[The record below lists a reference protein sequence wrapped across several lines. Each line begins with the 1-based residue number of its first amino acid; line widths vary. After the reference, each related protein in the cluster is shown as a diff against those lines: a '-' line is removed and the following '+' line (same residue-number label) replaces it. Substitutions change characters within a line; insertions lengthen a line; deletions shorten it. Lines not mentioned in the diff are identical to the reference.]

1 MLWDL
6 SHIWITRGPLPR
18 HITIEMIE
26 FSWKLLWNYS
36 KAKRTIQKKDRKL
49 LQSILNV
56 ARPFSSVQSL
66 HRPINRLKQLSSFD
80 GFPIVFGHF
89 FSYTK
94 FQLDK
99 KMLMWLNIAWILGPL
114 WIQFGWLKWLCGHE
128 SSTHNL
134 EHASHWT
141 VVLKMCALPCERS
154 SKWIF
159 YSTISRYKVK
169 FSTSTEWKSVC
180 F

>member
-1 MLWDL
+1 MIEIHFRIYTQKMLWDL

-56 ARPFSSVQSL
+56 ARPFSSDQSL

-89 FSYTK
+89 FFLHKIPTRQKNADVIEHCMHTWS
-94 FQLDK
+94 F
-99 KMLMWLNIAWILGPL
+99 MNSVWVVEMIVWAW
-114 WIQFGWLKWLCGHE
+114 E
-128 SSTHNL
+128 
-134 EHASHWT
+134 
-141 VVLKMCALPCERS
+141 
-154 SKWIF
+154 
-159 YSTISRYKVK
+159 
-169 FSTSTEWKSVC
+169 
-180 F
+180 